1 MEAINPSQSTPDFS
15 RAGSST
21 TPLAAI
27 SPTPVGLMMRIFP
40 RHPPDAGSSP
50 AGRLES
56 DSFPRPGGAAG
67 NRWSAPGTGVS
78 DWVAGTLPSP
88 DKPGSPSVAP
98 RTGSCRSGGDRRPAS
113 APCPGDRQD
122 GLPGTRNPLSRPCW
136 ILAWDGWDIGGDAS
150 FLKDPSESSRIAGGV
165 SRQRD
170 WRQGEMFEQP
180 GARLPIPLRKHG

>member
-1 MEAINPSQSTPDFS
+1 MWAGAAVETGRLERS
-15 RAGSST
+15 RAVAQPAQRLQQVVGDGGHESLAVYPRFLEGRLFHN
-21 TPLAAI
+21 PLAAI

-40 RHPPDAGSSP
+40 RQPPDAGSSP

-56 DSFPRPGGAAG
+56 DSFPGPGGAAG
-67 NRWSAPGTGVS
+67 NRWSAPDTGVS

-113 APCPGDRQD
+113 APCPGDRPD

-136 ILAWDGWDIGGDAS
+136 ILAWDGWAY
-150 FLKDPSESSRIAGGV
+150 R
-165 SRQRD
+165 R
-170 WRQGEMFEQP
+170 
-180 GARLPIPLRKHG
+180 